1 MAEKRTRPSGSA
13 PEMPPSRNLGVGN
26 SVGNASCGDRHGD
39 DPLALI
45 VSAGARKE
53 KLRQRETHP
62 FRPAKRLPAYA
73 ELHAASAF
81 SFLDGSSLPED
92 LVEEAA
98 RLEIPAVALADTNGV
113 YGAPR
118 FYKAAKAAGVKAI
131 VGAEVTLSPSPPS
144 PSPSPAAGGR
154 GFRGMAPRDGPRGFV
169 RPAPRL
175 TLLVESRAGYRNLC
189 RLITAGALGKPKG
202 ETSVTLAQVAAH
214 AEGLHVLTG

>member
-1 MAEKRTRPSGSA
+1 MADKRTRPSGGA

-26 SVGNASCGDRHGD
+26 AVGNASCADRHASA

-53 KLRQRETHP
+53 KLRQRE
-62 FRPAKRLPAYA
+62 FGPAAPGPRAPAYV

-92 LVEEAA
+92 LIEEAA
-98 RLEIPAVALADTNGV
+98 RREIPAVALVDTNGV

-118 FYKAAKAAGVKAI
+118 FYKAAKVAGLRAI
-131 VGAEVTLSPSPPS
+131 VGAEVTLCGEGAPLTPTLSPRN
-144 PSPSPAAGGR
+144 GGR
-154 GFRGMAPRDGPRGFV
+154 GGGRGGI
-169 RPAPRL
+169 PAAAACTRL
-175 TLLVESRAGYRNLC
+175 TFLVESRAGYKNLC

-202 ETSVTLAQVAAH
+202 EASVTLEQVAAH
-214 AEGLHVLTG
+214 AEGLHVLTGGG